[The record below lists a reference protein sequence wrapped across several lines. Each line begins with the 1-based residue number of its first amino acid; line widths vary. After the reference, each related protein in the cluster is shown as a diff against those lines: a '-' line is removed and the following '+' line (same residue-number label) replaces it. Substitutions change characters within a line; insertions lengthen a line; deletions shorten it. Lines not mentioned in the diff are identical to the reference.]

1 MSYPLVCLLLGL
13 VIGWVP
19 YFLHGPIPEK
29 FDMLYLKGAVGVWCW
44 YAARLLI
51 GLMVGITVWPQRWW
65 VRGPLIGFLMMLP
78 PGLMSLAIP
87 TCGPWCMFWNETTA
101 TAAGFLVAGIAFWLT
116 GKHHALD
123 RSGAG
128 PSGAA

>member
-1 MSYPLVCLLLGL
+1 MPYPVLCLLLGL
-13 VIGWVP
+13 VIGWIP

-29 FDMLYLKGAVGVWCW
+29 FDLLYLKGAVGVWCW
-44 YAARLLI
+44 YMARL
-51 GLMVGITVWPQRWW
+51 
-65 VRGPLIGFLMMLP
+65 LIGFLMMLP

-101 TAAGFLVAGIAFWLT
+101 TSAGFIVAGLAFWLT

-123 RSGAG
+123 RADAAP
-128 PSGAA
+128 PSAV